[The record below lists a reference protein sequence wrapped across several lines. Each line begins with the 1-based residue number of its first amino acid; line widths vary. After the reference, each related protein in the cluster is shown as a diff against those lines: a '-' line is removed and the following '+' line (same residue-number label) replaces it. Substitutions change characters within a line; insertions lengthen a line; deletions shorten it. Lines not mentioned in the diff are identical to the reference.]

1 MARQDSIIKLN
12 GTIDGISFYKSKDG
26 HLARK
31 AGGVSKAR
39 IASDPAFIRTRENG
53 SEFGRAGSAGKVL
66 RTALR
71 GLMQKASDS
80 RVSSRL
86 TAEMVHVIKADETSD
101 RGLRNVLDG
110 EVEMLQGF
118 EFGGGLLQ
126 GEVVVINHNFY
137 SGGMHGQRLA
147 KRTRLAH
154 QHAAA
159 LAQGA
164 VDGLDDAGL
173 PRAFGAGPVLPP
185 RQHLGVGFPLVGE
198 EPTMPAVMPWQRPPK
213 LAQGRFAPAA
223 QRPAR
228 DAPPGPLDGQ
238 PEPDLA
244 LSTPHEGP
252 QFIGFERF
260 PPLARG
266 VGRAR
271 RRPGRRGKG
280 RFFLSAWQSSSGPRP

>member
-71 GLMQKASDS
+71 GLLQKASDS

-86 TAEMVHVIKADETSD
+86 TAEMVRVIKADETSD

-118 EFGGGLLQ
+118 EFNASGLLTGTLFAPYEVTIDRASGAHEVSLSAFIPGSAVAAPSGTTHCKIIAAAASIDFENNAWDVKQ
-126 GEVVVINHNFY
+126 AETAFMVLGPQNQVAQTLALALPAASTHPIVVVLGIEFVQQVNSKMYDLKNGSY
-137 SGGMHGQRLA
+137 N
-147 KRTRLAH
+147 
-154 QHAAA
+154 A
-159 LAQGA
+159 LAI
-164 VDGLDDAGL
+164 VK
-173 PRAFGAGPVLPP
+173 VL
-185 RQHLGVGFPLVGE
+185 G
-198 EPTMPAVMPWQRPPK
+198 M
-213 LAQGRFAPAA
+213 
-223 QRPAR
+223 
-228 DAPPGPLDGQ
+228 
-238 PEPDLA
+238 
-244 LSTPHEGP
+244 
-252 QFIGFERF
+252 
-260 PPLARG
+260 
-266 VGRAR
+266 
-271 RRPGRRGKG
+271 
-280 RFFLSAWQSSSGPRP
+280 